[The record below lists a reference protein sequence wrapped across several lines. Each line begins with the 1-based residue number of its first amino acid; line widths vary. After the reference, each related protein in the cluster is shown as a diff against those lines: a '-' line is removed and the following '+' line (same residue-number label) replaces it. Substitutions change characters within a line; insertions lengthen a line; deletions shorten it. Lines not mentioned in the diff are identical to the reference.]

1 MHPLVGLRIPPT
13 TGGNAVQMRV
23 VLPIAAVRLD
33 NHDVAAFEGATT
45 DTAIEIIQTADA
57 TTDERTQHVLRLLI
71 KRFPEHLRHGQDN
84 MTIDHALMEHLADLA
99 DPVVDVD
106 FGAA

>member
-1 MHPLVGLRIPPT
+1 ML
-13 TGGNAVQMRV
+13 
-23 VLPIAAVRLD
+23 LPITAVRLD
-33 NHDVAAFEGATT
+33 HHDVAAFEGAPT
-45 DTAIEIIQTADA
+45 DPAIEIIQTSD
-57 TTDERTQHVLRLLI
+57 TTTYERTQHVLRLLI

-99 DPVVDVD
+99 DPGIDVD